1 METAA
6 GVPLAVGK
14 AALQIL
20 NKWLEN
26 RETAQAWFGTDWED
40 FVEVRTIRQR
50 FRKVRRQLAGDDL
63 HINYVFTI
71 KEADWKV
78 VIRNCIEECHNWYGQ
93 RENGECCWLPIYR
106 SIIKRLEK
114 KKVLELAASS
124 SSTIGTVASLPAA
137 VLESWGLIV
146 MAYANGASGQYIEYN
161 GGYQAIFDAN
171 NFILSIK
178 QPSLHSLAVAHI
190 TAREHEKKVMN
201 LPSEQWLNLLSQ
213 GYSLDAESPLL
224 RWWTKE
230 RCKDLIPPP
239 ELLNGECDDQLGKT
253 IFDYYFAR
261 RLGEAIRVS
270 IFKCIDYWK
279 AAREDSKI
287 VGADAFFETEGEKII
302 TNLKRVKLLV
312 GDGIRDQFC
321 EEMTASDT
329 HHYLTKMLETLKGN
343 LTNYPWLETKMIIAQ
358 HGVVLALVKLYVLA
372 RKVPERWSTRDT
384 GHTLLLAGGVEV
396 I

>member
-26 RETAQAWFGTDWED
+26 VETARAWFGTDWED
-40 FVEVRTIRQR
+40 FVGVRTLAQR
-50 FRKVRRQLAGDDL
+50 LRKARRHLAGDDL
-63 HINYVFTI
+63 SINYVFTI
-71 KEADWKV
+71 KEADCKL
-78 VIRNCIEECHNWYGQ
+78 VIRNCIEECHTWHGQ

-106 SIIKRLEK
+106 SMIKRLDR
-114 KKVLELAASS
+114 KKVLELADST

-178 QPSLHSLAVAHI
+178 QPSLNSLAVAHI

-201 LPSEQWLNLLSQ
+201 MPAEQWLNLLSQ
-213 GYSLDAESPLL
+213 GYSLDADSPLL
-224 RWWTKE
+224 RWWIKE

-239 ELLNGECDDQLGKT
+239 ELLDGECDDQLGKT
-253 IFDYYFAR
+253 IFDYHFAR
-261 RLGEAIRVS
+261 RLEEVIRDS
-270 IFKCIDYWK
+270 IFRCIDYWK
-279 AAREDSKI
+279 ASLEDQEN
-287 VGADAFFETEGEKII
+287 VGAKILFESEGDKII
-302 TNLKRVKLLV
+302 TNLKRVKLLLA
-312 GDGIRDQFC
+312 DGIRDHFC

-329 HHYLTKMLETLKGN
+329 HHYLTKMLDTLK
-343 LTNYPWLETKMIIAQ
+343 LKLDKYPWLKKKIIPQ
-358 HGVVLALVKLYVLA
+358 HSVVLALVKLHVLA